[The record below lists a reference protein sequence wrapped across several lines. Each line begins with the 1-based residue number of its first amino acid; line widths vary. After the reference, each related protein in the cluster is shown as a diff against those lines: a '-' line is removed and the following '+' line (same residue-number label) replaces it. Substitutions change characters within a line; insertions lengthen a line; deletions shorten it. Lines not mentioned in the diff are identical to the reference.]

1 MRVCNL
7 TAFVNP
13 PVRLFH
19 SISQRN
25 DYIFHQGAWEWY
37 EKVDGTAIFL
47 DTCVKKWIFFA
58 HVNVSQF
65 YVKDVPKS
73 T

>member
-47 DTCVKKWIFFA
+47 DTREKMDFFL
-58 HVNVSQF
+58 H
-65 YVKDVPKS
+65 K
-73 T
+73 

>member
-1 MRVCNL
+1 MRVYNL

-37 EKVDGTAIFL
+37 EKVTAIFL

-58 HVNVSQF
+58 QVNVSQF